1 MSTTEIINEI
11 KDYKP
16 LSVERLRQIKQLSQE
31 DKMKLIVTFDEIVQ
45 SLLEMILFVKIER
58 NR

>member
-16 LSVERLRQIKQLSQE
+16 LTVERLRQIKQLSHE

-45 SLLEMILFVKIER
+45 SLLEMIIYEEKGLA
-58 NR
+58 